1 MDINKAIES
10 MWTYLKPG
18 IAGQIR
24 HGLSAVAALIGGW
37 GALKDP
43 GSSAQF
49 VDIGTGIAL
58 YLITAAWAWWTNTG
72 QKFAKAYVDV
82 LVAKTF
88 AQAEKLRMANLPQVT
103 VKEIAQQSNLT
114 LSETAKI
121 IPTLPPEVQANIA
134 PASPAAK
141 IVAVLAILI
150 ASMFLAGSDPASAQV
165 KLKTPAQVQ
174 QDIKNAFEK
183 PLTTASNEIV
193 SALSKPL
200 QDLADFLVTG
210 LDDAATLAV
219 AIPDLQDGNGQA
231 CWLAMA
237 ATGKILKEHPVP
249 LTLKVAADLES
260 FRLLNMAANKICQ
273 NAACTQVFTEAGNL
287 VNAASPVPLALPNL
301 TALCSKVPQ
310 IAMVAAQVPAV
321 STSTSPVVPSAP
333 PLGGPLSGPLVPAIP
348 ETSPSTSAAPAK
360 P

>member
-141 IVAVLAILI
+141 IVALLAILI
-150 ASMFLAGSDPASAQV
+150 ASMFLAELDPASAQV
-165 KLKTPAQVQ
+165 RPKATAAPPTAADTPAPDQKCLIPWDPLKLCGVLTGNPADDFKRVVKRIQ
-174 QDIKNAFEK
+174 LVGKTDLQYAALKATNANTPASKVRLQCLNGVLDMKAKFEDDLK
-183 PLTTASNEIV
+183 DTTGTVVPRPDPDAITVIEETAELV
-193 SALSKPL
+193 DALAPQGALFTSCAGAAQLFKTST
-200 QDLADFLVTG
+200 LAAINGLVTG
-210 LDDAATLAV
+210 AV
-219 AIPDLQDGNGQA
+219 GLV
-231 CWLAMA
+231 AM
-237 ATGKILKEHPVP
+237 
-249 LTLKVAADLES
+249 
-260 FRLLNMAANKICQ
+260 
-273 NAACTQVFTEAGNL
+273 
-287 VNAASPVPLALPNL
+287 
-301 TALCSKVPQ
+301 
-310 IAMVAAQVPAV
+310 
-321 STSTSPVVPSAP
+321 
-333 PLGGPLSGPLVPAIP
+333 GG
-348 ETSPSTSAAPAK
+348 
-360 P
+360 

>member
-10 MWTYLKPG
+10 MWAIVKPQ
-18 IAGQIR
+18 IATTIR
-24 HGLSAVAALIGGW
+24 GGFKVVAGMIGGW
-37 GALKDP
+37 GALKNP
-43 GSSAQF
+43 GSQEQF
-49 VDIGTGIAL
+49 IDLGTALVL
-58 YLITAAWAWWTNTG
+58 YLIGQGWSWWQASG
-72 QKFAKAYVDV
+72 QDFVKAQFEVIQ
-82 LVAKTF
+82 AKTL
-88 AQAEKLRMANLPQVT
+88 AQAQKLRTAGIPQVT
-103 VKEIAQQSNLT
+103 VKEIALQAPTMT
-114 LSETAKI
+114 LAETAKV
-121 IPTLPPEVQANIA
+121 IPTLPAEIQANIS
-134 PASPAAK
+134 PTPAAK
-141 IVAVLAILI
+141 IVAILAILI
-150 ASMFLAGSDPASAQV
+150 ASMFLAGLDSASAQV